1 MDTKHFELLLRPTTF
16 GTFLPTEV
24 WDDLN
29 TLERIDLITFLDCIP
44 NELVD
49 KALKDSNPVIR
60 MLALSICGIS
70 EEHDVDWDQVLEA
83 DKFPFISAAL
93 HARRFFPTPPALD
106 DFIKLNHIQR
116 LGAIALSD
124 CISENHFAKFICEGL
139 QKKLFSEE
147 EAAELLFEFVKNPWL
162 HRELRSGPLN
172 ADDWHTKSKD
182 FEAIWNLTTCTPP
195 EVHYAI
201 AAENPFER
209 GLHDSIPRKILDRMS
224 QDALEA
230 LAYRG
235 YEPLL
240 KLIKQNPKR
249 YAEKVQ
255 EAAQTYFELQ
265 RSNEIMEPT
274 DSGGLS
280 AKLNKFRS
288 EVNERFDKI
297 ENQLAELLSRR

>member
-1 MDTKHFELLLRPTTF
+1 METKHFELLLRPTSF
-16 GTFLPTEV
+16 GTFLLTEV

-29 TLERIDLITFLDCIP
+29 TLERIDLMTSLDCIP

-60 MLALSICGIS
+60 MLALWICGFS

-106 DFIKLNHIQR
+106 DFIKLIHIQR

-124 CISENHFAKFICEGL
+124 CISEKHFAKFICEGL
-139 QKKLFSEE
+139 QKKLFSEK
-147 EAAELLFEFVKNPWL
+147 EAAELVFEFVKNPWL
-162 HRELRSGPLN
+162 NRELRSGPLN
-172 ADDWHTKSKD
+172 GDDWHTKSKD

-201 AAENPFER
+201 AAEYPFEW
-209 GLHDSIPRKILDRMS
+209 GLQDTIPRKILDRMS

-249 YAEKVQ
+249 YDKKVQ
-255 EAAQTYFELQ
+255 EVAQASAEL
-265 RSNEIMEPT
+265 RDNDEIIEPLYS
-274 DSGGLS
+274 DESI
-280 AKLNKFRS
+280 AKLRKFRS

-297 ENQLAELLSRR
+297 DNQLAELLSRL